1 MEIHEYQ
8 PSEIIMNRDWFQWGW
23 RFDPTI
29 NSMLVM
35 IDTICSQMDWTLDL
49 NECQKRLNNITFNHL
64 DLGVIGMSDEL
75 FVKMNARG
83 KLLSDFDKLKSTL
96 EEEIQLQQNEMNEN
110 GELLADT
117 SIEHDWREHV
127 DGKWID
133 LFWHKYA
140 SSVMTKT
147 LDDQNKKERLIAAK
161 ETERR
166 FKIFL
171 LRMIAM
177 QLFAKTPIAKSTA
190 TKDKPDE
197 QDEFKMH
204 LYEQSLSHIENLYE
218 ASYKMNEN
226 SIDNLLI
233 AYQNQLV
240 TWRSSDNRI
249 KPTSCTV
256 IDFKELL
263 DNMNL
268 WIVDKGNGKY
278 TDITTLLPK
287 ESYYDTDDCTYFSR
301 LVADDISNDVIAIL
315 YSIQWFLK
323 YYPRQENSQAWLTN
337 FDEWVRMSRNVFKLD
352 NNTDRIN
359 KRVDAADAFEGVYN
373 ICNDMYQYFKELNI
387 DVYSNESAI
396 LLFLKN
402 RVKRYKGIDNKSIE
416 EEIEKARLRLI
427 DDQGNTDI
435 CWTTAIREAEKNP
448 YLWGQIR
455 CLIKWAN
462 GNLIWFKK
470 YSDCLTKWINLD
482 KQWKKQE
489 LYYNAMLC
497 LQPECWKSKNRLYE
511 FNKDRDNSMKRYLRE
526 DPDYGK
532 SIQVFIKIW
541 IDWNEDASFEEFC
554 QHVINTT
561 SNNGWVKYFKQ
572 RSNIIWEAW
581 RKRIF
586 EENGHII
593 FAQQKTTD
601 SHCYDPMLI
610 YIKSLAEDVFCLEE
624 KGIWKEGVTVDLYDS
639 KSLGSHKL
647 VITIPNNVCEI
658 RWGDKNGEY
667 ILTNNTDSYI
677 IHDVDTLVSTAKS
690 IIDDYKIQYKNK

>member
-1 MEIHEYQ
+1 
-8 PSEIIMNRDWFQWGW
+8 
-23 RFDPTI
+23 
-29 NSMLVM
+29 
-35 IDTICSQMDWTLDL
+35 
-49 NECQKRLNNITFNHL
+49 
-64 DLGVIGMSDEL
+64 
-75 FVKMNARG
+75 
-83 KLLSDFDKLKSTL
+83 
-96 EEEIQLQQNEMNEN
+96 MNEN

-133 LFWHKYA
+133 LFWQKYA

-147 LDDQNKKERLIAAK
+147 LDDKNKKERLIAAK

-177 QLFAKTPIAKSTA
+177 QLFAKIPIAKSAA

-287 ESYYDTDDCTYFSR
+287 ESYYDADDCTYFSR

-315 YSIQWFLK
+315 YSMQWFLK

-359 KRVDAADAFEGVYN
+359 KLVDAADTFEGVYN

-387 DVYSNESAI
+387 DVYSNDSAI

-416 EEIEKARLRLI
+416 EEIEKAKLRLI
-427 DDQGNTDI
+427 DDQGGTDI
-435 CWTTAIREAEKNP
+435 YWTTAIREAEKNP

-462 GNLIWFKK
+462 GDLIWFKK

-532 SIQVFIKIW
+532 SIQAFIKTW

-572 RSNIIWEAW
+572 RPNMIWEAW

-677 IHDVDTLVSTAKS
+677 IRDVDTLVSTAKS
-690 IIDDYKIQYKNK
+690 VIDDYKIQYKNK

>member
-1 MEIHEYQ
+1 M
-8 PSEIIMNRDWFQWGW
+8 
-23 RFDPTI
+23 
-29 NSMLVM
+29 
-35 IDTICSQMDWTLDL
+35 
-49 NECQKRLNNITFNHL
+49 
-64 DLGVIGMSDEL
+64 
-75 FVKMNARG
+75 
-83 KLLSDFDKLKSTL
+83 
-96 EEEIQLQQNEMNEN
+96 
-110 GELLADT
+110 
-117 SIEHDWREHV
+117 
-127 DGKWID
+127 
-133 LFWHKYA
+133 
-140 SSVMTKT
+140 
-147 LDDQNKKERLIAAK
+147 
-161 ETERR
+161 
-166 FKIFL
+166 
-171 LRMIAM
+171 
-177 QLFAKTPIAKSTA
+177 
-190 TKDKPDE
+190 
-197 QDEFKMH
+197 
-204 LYEQSLSHIENLYE
+204 
-218 ASYKMNEN
+218 
-226 SIDNLLI
+226 
-233 AYQNQLV
+233 
-240 TWRSSDNRI
+240 
-249 KPTSCTV
+249 
-256 IDFKELL
+256 
-263 DNMNL
+263 
-268 WIVDKGNGKY
+268 
-278 TDITTLLPK
+278 
-287 ESYYDTDDCTYFSR
+287 
-301 LVADDISNDVIAIL
+301 
-315 YSIQWFLK
+315 
-323 YYPRQENSQAWLTN
+323 
-337 FDEWVRMSRNVFKLD
+337 
-352 NNTDRIN
+352 
-359 KRVDAADAFEGVYN
+359 
-373 ICNDMYQYFKELNI
+373 
-387 DVYSNESAI
+387 
-396 LLFLKN
+396 
-402 RVKRYKGIDNKSIE
+402 
-416 EEIEKARLRLI
+416 
-427 DDQGNTDI
+427 
-435 CWTTAIREAEKNP
+435 
-448 YLWGQIR
+448 GQIR

>member
-1 MEIHEYQ
+1 
-8 PSEIIMNRDWFQWGW
+8 MNRDWFQWGW

-133 LFWHKYA
+133 LFWQKYA

-532 SIQVFIKIW
+532 SIQVFIKTW

-647 VITIPNNVCEI
+647 VITITNNVCEI

>member
-1 MEIHEYQ
+1 
-8 PSEIIMNRDWFQWGW
+8 MNRDWFQWGW

-64 DLGVIGMSDEL
+64 DLRVIGMSDEL

-133 LFWHKYA
+133 LFWQKYA

-147 LDDQNKKERLIAAK
+147 LDDKNKKERLIAAK

-177 QLFAKTPIAKSTA
+177 QLFAKIPIAKSAA

-218 ASYKMNEN
+218 SSYKMNEN

-287 ESYYDTDDCTYFSR
+287 ESYYDADDCTYFSR

-359 KRVDAADAFEGVYN
+359 KLVDAADTFEGVYN

-387 DVYSNESAI
+387 DVYSNDSAI

-416 EEIEKARLRLI
+416 EEIEKAKLRLI
-427 DDQGNTDI
+427 DDQEGTDI
-435 CWTTAIREAEKNP
+435 YWTTAIREAEKNP

-462 GNLIWFKK
+462 GDLIWFKK

-532 SIQVFIKIW
+532 SIQAFIKTW

-572 RSNIIWEAW
+572 RPNMIWEAW

-690 IIDDYKIQYKNK
+690 VIDDYKIQYKNK

>member
-1 MEIHEYQ
+1 
-8 PSEIIMNRDWFQWGW
+8 MNRDWFQWGW

-133 LFWHKYA
+133 LFWQKYA

-532 SIQVFIKIW
+532 SIQVFIKTW

>member
-133 LFWHKYA
+133 LFWQKYA

>member
-1 MEIHEYQ
+1 
-8 PSEIIMNRDWFQWGW
+8 MNRDWFQWGW

-133 LFWHKYA
+133 LFWQKYA

>member
-1 MEIHEYQ
+1 
-8 PSEIIMNRDWFQWGW
+8 MNRDWFQWGW

-133 LFWHKYA
+133 LFWQKYA

-147 LDDQNKKERLIAAK
+147 LDDKNKKERLIAAK

-177 QLFAKTPIAKSTA
+177 QLFAKTPIAKSAA

-278 TDITTLLPK
+278 SDITTLLPK
-287 ESYYDTDDCTYFSR
+287 DSYYDADDCTYFSR

-416 EEIEKARLRLI
+416 EEIEKAKLRLI
-427 DDQGNTDI
+427 DDQGDTDI
-435 CWTTAIREAEKNP
+435 YWTTAIREAEKNP

-462 GNLIWFKK
+462 GDLIWFKK

-532 SIQVFIKIW
+532 SIQVFIKTW

-690 IIDDYKIQYKNK
+690 VIDDYKIQYKNK

>member
-1 MEIHEYQ
+1 
-8 PSEIIMNRDWFQWGW
+8 
-23 RFDPTI
+23 
-29 NSMLVM
+29 
-35 IDTICSQMDWTLDL
+35 
-49 NECQKRLNNITFNHL
+49 
-64 DLGVIGMSDEL
+64 
-75 FVKMNARG
+75 
-83 KLLSDFDKLKSTL
+83 
-96 EEEIQLQQNEMNEN
+96 
-110 GELLADT
+110 
-117 SIEHDWREHV
+117 
-127 DGKWID
+127 
-133 LFWHKYA
+133 
-140 SSVMTKT
+140 MTKT

-161 ETERR
+161 ETETR

>member
-64 DLGVIGMSDEL
+64 DLRVIGMSDEL

-133 LFWHKYA
+133 LFWQKYA

-147 LDDQNKKERLIAAK
+147 LDDKNKKERLIAAK

-177 QLFAKTPIAKSTA
+177 QLFAKIPIAKSAA

-218 ASYKMNEN
+218 SSYKMNEN

-287 ESYYDTDDCTYFSR
+287 ESYYDADDCTYFSR

-359 KRVDAADAFEGVYN
+359 KLVDAADTFEGVYN

-387 DVYSNESAI
+387 DVYSNDSAI

-416 EEIEKARLRLI
+416 EEIEKAKLRLI
-427 DDQGNTDI
+427 DDQEGTDI
-435 CWTTAIREAEKNP
+435 YWTTAIREAEKNP

-462 GNLIWFKK
+462 GDLIWFKK

-532 SIQVFIKIW
+532 SIQAFIKTW

-572 RSNIIWEAW
+572 RPNMIWEAW

-690 IIDDYKIQYKNK
+690 VIDDYKIQYKNK

>member
-1 MEIHEYQ
+1 
-8 PSEIIMNRDWFQWGW
+8 
-23 RFDPTI
+23 
-29 NSMLVM
+29 M

-133 LFWHKYA
+133 LFWQKYA

-532 SIQVFIKIW
+532 SIQVFIKTW

>member
-1 MEIHEYQ
+1 
-8 PSEIIMNRDWFQWGW
+8 
-23 RFDPTI
+23 
-29 NSMLVM
+29 MLVM

-133 LFWHKYA
+133 LFWQKYA